1 MGKINLIVDFRDNIS
16 LNSANKMRVSF
27 RFLLILFLTLTL
39 LTTGCVY
46 LRLLQVKRQ
55 LSAFNS
61 YFRIEEEDKLTL
73 IFLNPVLLV
82 KDVTWLMNG
91 PPVSQKET
99 GEGKLWEYVMEK
111 QYRDSNYEESNFDIP
126 ISMVFV
132 DDKLRQISFPER
144 FLKYLSKPLLERML
158 ASMGEAEI
166 DKARRRAGSRFQARD
181 TVEIPREEQVLD
193 VLGKPYVTE
202 ESDGTKRLIY
212 AYDLKKDN
220 PEPGSNG
227 FSLIMTFKFNKEDDR
242 LRKTEINLRGLKMSL
257 DFSLDQGEG
266 S

>member
-1 MGKINLIVDFRDNIS
+1 MQVS
-16 LNSANKMRVSF
+16 LK
-27 RFLLILFLTLTL
+27 FLLVLFLSLTL

-61 YFRIEEEDKLTL
+61 YFQIEEQDKLTL
-73 IFLNPVLLV
+73 VFLKPVLLA
-82 KDVTWLMNG
+82 KDVTWLMNS
-91 PPVSQKET
+91 PPMSRKET
-99 GEGKLWEYVMEK
+99 EEGHLWEYVMEK
-111 QYRDSNYEESNFDIP
+111 QYRDSDYEESDFNIP

-144 FLKYLSKPLLERML
+144 FLRYLSKPLLARML
-158 ASMGEAEI
+158 TSMGEAEI
-166 DKARRRAGSRFQARD
+166 DKARRRAGSRFQARG

-193 VLGKPYVTE
+193 VLGKPYSTE
-202 ESDGTKRLIY
+202 ESDDTKRLIY

-220 PEPGSNG
+220 PEPVSNG
-227 FSLIMTFKFNKEDDR
+227 FSLIMTFKFKKEDDK